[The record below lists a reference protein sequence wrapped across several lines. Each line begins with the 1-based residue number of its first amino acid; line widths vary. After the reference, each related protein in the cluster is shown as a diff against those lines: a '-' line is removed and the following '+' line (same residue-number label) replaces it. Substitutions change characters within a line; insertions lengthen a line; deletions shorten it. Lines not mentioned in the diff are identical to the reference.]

1 MLVGALF
8 IQVLNGIP
16 ANRHV
21 PPQQAHDDVPASRLF
36 RLIES
41 CFFGGGIVIH
51 RISQVHPKLA
61 LISKSR
67 TELNLN
73 QQENK
78 EAGPRS

>member
-8 IQVLNGIP
+8 IQVLKGIP

-36 RLIES
+36 RRIES
-41 CFFGGGIVIH
+41 CFFLFKSCD
-51 RISQVHPKLA
+51 SQKVYPKLA
-61 LISKSR
+61 LMSKSR

-73 QQENK
+73 QQQNK

>member
-8 IQVLNGIP
+8 IQVLKGIP

-21 PPQQAHDDVPASRLF
+21 PPQQAPDDVAASRLF
-36 RLIES
+36 RRIES
-41 CFFGGGIVIH
+41 FFVCFFKSWD
-51 RISQVHPKLA
+51 SQKVYPKLA

-73 QQENK
+73 QQQNK